1 MSEKKEIENP
11 EETESKNREETE
23 SESLKEKKSTGPEEK
38 ESKIEDMMADLSI
51 DTNEQ
56 TFRNKCVGVRA
67 NIENKIYRMFSVVYT
82 HPSQCS
88 EDDWTALKTGDD
100 TLIVDKRTM
109 AILSHFECQWLT
121 APGSIV
127 NLEPNILAVACT
139 PKE

>member
-1 MSEKKEIENP
+1 M
-11 EETESKNREETE
+11 
-23 SESLKEKKSTGPEEK
+23 
-38 ESKIEDMMADLSI
+38 
-51 DTNEQ
+51 
-56 TFRNKCVGVRA
+56 GVRA

-88 EDDWTALKTGDD
+88 EDDWTALKTDND

-127 NLEPNILAVACT
+127 NTEPNILAVACT